1 MLMNWN
7 PSDRQLRQ
15 FGLTAWIALPIVAAF
30 WTALAVPAILAA
42 VGVGTLVAL
51 LGWFSPR
58 SLKWPFVA
66 LSLLSLPIGFVLHEL
81 CLGLVYF
88 GVLVPLGL
96 VFRCLGRD
104 ALGMRRDARA
114 TSYWQVKKQPSGV
127 ASYFRRW

>member
-1 MLMNWN
+1 MPMNWN

-15 FGLTAWIALPIVAAF
+15 FGLTAWIALPILAAF
-30 WTALAVPAILAA
+30 WTAPAAA
-42 VGVGTLVAL
+42 RIAGAAGVGTLGAV
-51 LGWFSPR
+51 LGWFYPR

-81 CLGLVYF
+81 CLALVYF

-114 TSYWQVKKQPSGV
+114 TSYWQVKKEPSGV